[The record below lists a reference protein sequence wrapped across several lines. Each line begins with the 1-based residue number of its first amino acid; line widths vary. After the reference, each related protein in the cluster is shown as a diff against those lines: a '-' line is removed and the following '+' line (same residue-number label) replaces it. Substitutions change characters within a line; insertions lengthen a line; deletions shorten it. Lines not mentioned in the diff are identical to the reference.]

1 MKKMLLNYIIV
12 TIMILVTFF
21 SNTIKSTAASF
32 KYSDFDWEEL
42 LEQNKEYWV
51 SGCDDGDDKCY
62 DRIIK
67 HQKQFYERLY
77 KILAHYQ
84 DVENITIDDKIIIET
99 AFYGLAPDDFKDPVD
114 GENNPYNIDSESAT
128 SYIGSNATAENA
140 KEYFKNETDS
150 LKTLINNMVVY
161 NEPCYGISN
170 EMPTIVE
177 GKATCSGEFVPS
189 GNSCV
194 VLIDKLKVSFFDG
207 LFRGMDIL
215 GLFKSDNENK
225 CAELASNYPRH
236 ELGSMSQ
243 KKELDEEAYW
253 EFLVN
258 SNYFDKKK
266 HLQKYFEII
275 LTKTKHSNMSELSD
289 TEYKEYEKLIKQ
301 VRLSIVNNIKSV
313 LEFYSPF
320 ASSVSMNS
328 GSLSSYW
335 WPIGSSE
342 TTESDGK
349 IMATG
354 EPEST
359 IITSRYGFRID
370 PITQEQNAAHKGLDI
385 GGVDNSTNIIA
396 AKSGTVISIIDDAGG
411 NCVVGDKSCGGGYG
425 NFIIL
430 QHTDGNYTV
439 YAHMAQGTLTV
450 KNGDTVSQGEVIG
463 KMGSTGKSTGSHLHF
478 EVRVGGNDSDST
490 QDPLLFIDANNP
502 RKTSIG
508 GDFMDWI
515 KALEGTKM
523 KDGKYVVH
531 DAEGKGK
538 YRTFS
543 YGIVAEF
550 NSDVMLKYGLDP
562 STLVYGSLVD
572 ISVGDSILND
582 VLAQHMDSVKKTVSS
597 AGISLSE
604 NQLEALVSLH
614 FNSGNIKGFT
624 DAYNKYGSSQSL
636 CDNYWLGKASGGY
649 SGLPKRRKAEC
660 ELFVNGTYNM
670 NPYG

>member
-1 MKKMLLNYIIV
+1 MKKMLLKISFV
-12 TIMILVTFF
+12 TTIILVTFF
-21 SNTIKSTAASF
+21 SIVTNTNAANF
-32 KYSDFDWEEL
+32 KYSDFDWESL

-51 SGCDDGDDKCY
+51 SGCDDGDDNCY

-67 HQKQFYERLY
+67 YQKMFYERLY

-99 AFYGLAPDDFKDPVD
+99 AFYGILPDDFKDPVD
-114 GENNPYNIDSESAT
+114 GEENPYNIDPESAT
-128 SYIGSNATAENA
+128 SYIGSNATAANA
-140 KEYFKNETDS
+140 QDYFQKETDS

-161 NEPCYGISN
+161 NEPCYGVSSEAPVI
-170 EMPTIVE
+170 TD

-189 GNSCV
+189 GNKCV

-207 LFRGMDIL
+207 LFRGWNIL

-225 CAELASNYPRH
+225 CKELAVNYPNY

-253 EFLVN
+253 EFLIN

-266 HLQKYFEII
+266 HLQKYFEIV
-275 LTKTKHSNMSELSD
+275 LTKTNHKNMSELSD
-289 TEYKEYEKLIKQ
+289 TEYKEYEKIIKH
-301 VRLSIVNNIKSV
+301 VRTSIVNDIKSL

-320 ASSVSMNS
+320 SSSVSMNS

-335 WPIGSSE
+335 WPIGSVE

-349 IMATG
+349 IMAAG

-359 IITSRYGFRID
+359 TITSRYGFRID
-370 PITQEQNAAHKGLDI
+370 PITQEPDSLHNGLDI
-385 GGVDNSTNIIA
+385 GGIENSTNIIA
-396 AKSGTVISIIDDAGG
+396 AKSGIVVSIIDDKGG
-411 NCVVGDKSCGGGYG
+411 NCVVGDASCGGGYG
-425 NFIIL
+425 NYIIL

-439 YAHMAQGTLTV
+439 YAHMSQGTLTV
-450 KNGDTVSQGEVIG
+450 KNGDSVSQGQVIG
-463 KMGSTGKSTGSHLHF
+463 KMGNTGRSTGNHLHF
-478 EVRVGGNDSDST
+478 EVRVGGNDYNSA
-490 QDPLLFIDANNP
+490 QDPLLFISAENP
-502 RKTSIG
+502 RKTSMA
-508 GDFMDWI
+508 GDFVDWI
-515 KALEGTKM
+515 KALEGTQM

-538 YRTFS
+538 YRTFG

-550 NSDVMLKYGLDP
+550 NDAVMMKYGLDP

-572 ISVGDSILND
+572 VSIADSILND
-582 VLAQHMDSVKKTVSS
+582 VLASHTDSVKKTISS
-597 AGISLSE
+597 AGINLSE
-604 NQLEALVSLH
+604 NQIEALVSLE
-614 FNSGNIKGFT
+614 FNAGNIGGFT
-624 DAYNKYGSSQSL
+624 DAYKTYGTSQSL
-636 CDNYWLGKASGGY
+636 CDNYWVGNASGGY